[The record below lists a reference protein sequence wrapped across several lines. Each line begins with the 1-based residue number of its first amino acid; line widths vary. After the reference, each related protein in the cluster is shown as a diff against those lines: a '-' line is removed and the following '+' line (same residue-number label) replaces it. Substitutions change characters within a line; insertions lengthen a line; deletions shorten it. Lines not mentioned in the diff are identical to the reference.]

1 MTTTKKHYSSLG
13 HQFNGIFHELFNSF
27 EEAQDFAESIG
38 SEVHLYWRRYG
49 ERCWNDEGIHHRPI
63 EMKTD
68 DPDVM
73 WYERAEGARAIL
85 QSEGGFE
92 EWFDG
97 CVSAPPQSRNRRQR
111 PHRDTNAGKFCRRGA
126 ERNRRP
132 RQHRSRSCQQRNL
145 RHNRAPPYPRRIR
158 QPHLDTRGSRQ
169 ALKEI

>member
-27 EEAQDFAESIG
+27 EEAQDFAKSIG

-49 ERCWNDEGIHHRPI
+49 ERCWNDEGIHYRPI

-97 CVSAPPQSRNRRQR
+97 CVSAPLKAATDARDLTEIRMLGNFAEEVRSAIEDLDSTEAVAANSATYDIIELR
-111 PHRDTNAGKFCRRGA
+111 P
-126 ERNRRP
+126 
-132 RQHRSRSCQQRNL
+132 
-145 RHNRAPPYPRRIR
+145 
-158 QPHLDTRGSRQ
+158 TRGEYDNRIWT
-169 ALKEI
+169 LGVPDKH